1 MYNYDH
7 EIEMPKDKAMRKFL
21 WDDYFH
27 DSAVRSIAFQEKG
40 VLRITLVSCLD
51 QEEAYARI
59 KGTEAEKR
67 EYLIKNEDKFV
78 YYLYFENVFHFSL
91 QSAVDWTEYIN
102 GRFKDSACLR
112 IMQTWTSAPLYHL
125 RMQFADG
132 FCDVV
137 FKSFKIR
144 KKIGRINYRRREE
157 IGTTASIPMDS
168 HYFSSKESKIRIGE
182 GEENYFHRTANFEKY
197 LAQAESGEDFDRF
210 IAMTVLYEKKYES
223 LLAIARKNLILDPAW
238 MDSGVYAAYLLG
250 KLGTKEDI
258 RKLYEYHA
266 FLNKTTAGEKN
277 YPYNTFS
284 ERTVLD
290 SIEMLSLKSEENE
303 K

>member
-91 QSAVDWTEYIN
+91 QKPLRLFCPAEKFRIF
-102 GRFKDSACLR
+102 RFFFRVILIFLR
-112 IMQTWTSAPLYHL
+112 H
-125 RMQFADG
+125 
-132 FCDVV
+132 
-137 FKSFKIR
+137 
-144 KKIGRINYRRREE
+144 
-157 IGTTASIPMDS
+157 
-168 HYFSSKESKIRIGE
+168 
-182 GEENYFHRTANFEKY
+182 
-197 LAQAESGEDFDRF
+197 
-210 IAMTVLYEKKYES
+210 S
-223 LLAIARKNLILDPAW
+223 L
-238 MDSGVYAAYLLG
+238 
-250 KLGTKEDI
+250 
-258 RKLYEYHA
+258 
-266 FLNKTTAGEKN
+266 
-277 YPYNTFS
+277 
-284 ERTVLD
+284 
-290 SIEMLSLKSEENE
+290 
-303 K
+303 